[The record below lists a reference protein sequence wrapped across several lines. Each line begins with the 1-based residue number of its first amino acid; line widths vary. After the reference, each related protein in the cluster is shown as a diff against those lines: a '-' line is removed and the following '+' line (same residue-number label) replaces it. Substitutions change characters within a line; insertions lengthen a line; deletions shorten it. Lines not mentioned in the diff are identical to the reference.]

1 MKLSESSEKS
11 LRAQKKAAARANV
24 LEIAHRLFQAHGFE
38 GTTIDQLCSEALISK
53 RTFFRYFRDKESL
66 VFPNREERLDVF
78 VAFLTQNQN
87 AENPFAILR
96 MAVHMFGSEYNK
108 HRERLL
114 EKQAVIRASPDLLA
128 REREI
133 DLDWQFAIANAF
145 AARSGNSP
153 DGDLWARVLAGAIM
167 GVVRSTMNF
176 WFERNCEDDLTQLGL
191 DALTYLEKGFPQL
204 AE

>member
-1 MKLSESSEKS
+1 M
-11 LRAQKKAAARANV
+11 
-24 LEIAHRLFQAHGFE
+24 LEIAHRLFQEHSFD
-38 GTTIDQLCSEALISK
+38 GTTIEQICSEALISK

-78 VAFLTQNQN
+78 VAFLKQNQN
-87 AENPFAILR
+87 AENPFEILR
-96 MAVHMFGSEYNK
+96 MATQMFGSEYNK

-114 EKQAVIRASPDLLA
+114 EKQSVIRASPDLLA

-145 AARSGNSP
+145 SARSGNSP

-176 WFERNCEDDLTQLGL
+176 WFQRNCEDDLTQLGL